1 MIVLDANYLIAASHA
16 TSREFKDIQRW
27 QDAGEAIA
35 TAAIAWTEFL
45 GGPVH
50 PDDIVDMQG
59 LLNAGIFS
67 FDDTCA
73 ETAARLFNATGRRRS
88 LRVDAMIAATVI
100 ENDARL
106 ATRNSTDFQLFIPH
120 GLKLAT

>member
-45 GGPVH
+45 SGPVH